1 MVVVSLV
8 VSLVVMVVV
17 YTEDA
22 IGQDYSQIFSWD
34 DPVAR
39 RQTGKQLCAKFEEIL
54 VGYHAQVDAE
64 GVVVD
69 APASKKRRG
78 RRQKQNQK
86 EAGSCQMPG
95 DSMEIKIGS
104 LKQQAVKNILMYCT
118 PESYRMMCCH
128 MSNFVGGGE
137 RQSALRAEALS
148 WKHFWP
154 GSPPPPDQIP
164 NEAEEVARRSAAGVA
179 RKLLPERVTCF
190 V

>member
-1 MVVVSLV
+1 
-8 VSLVVMVVV
+8 
-17 YTEDA
+17 
-22 IGQDYSQIFSWD
+22 
-34 DPVAR
+34 
-39 RQTGKQLCAKFEEIL
+39 
-54 VGYHAQVDAE
+54 
-64 GVVVD
+64 
-69 APASKKRRG
+69 
-78 RRQKQNQK
+78 
-86 EAGSCQMPG
+86 MPD

-137 RQSALRAEALS
+137 RQSALRAETLS

>member
-1 MVVVSLV
+1 MV
-8 VSLVVMVVV
+8 VSLVVMVVVVVV

-34 DPVAR
+34 DPAAR

-86 EAGSCQMPG
+86 EAGSCQMPD

>member
-1 MVVVSLV
+1 MVVV
-8 VSLVVMVVV
+8 VVV

-86 EAGSCQMPG
+86 EAGSC
-95 DSMEIKIGS
+95 
-104 LKQQAVKNILMYCT
+104 
-118 PESYRMMCCH
+118 
-128 MSNFVGGGE
+128 
-137 RQSALRAEALS
+137 
-148 WKHFWP
+148 
-154 GSPPPPDQIP
+154 PPDQIP
-164 NEAEEVARRSAAGVA
+164 SEAEEVARRSAAGVA